1 MTDAAAARTR
11 EERIRD
17 THQRLADDVDTWVST
32 ASEAGT
38 PYLVPLSFL
47 WDGTSVVISTVRTS
61 PTSRNLLASGGQV
74 RLAFGATRDVILVE
88 GVAEPIEEDVLDEE
102 LAAAFAA
109 KTGFDP
115 REENEPYQYFRIRP
129 RRVQAWR
136 EVDEL
141 AGRTLMKDGEW
152 LTAEAK

>member
-1 MTDAAAARTR
+1 MTNAAAARTL
-11 EERIRD
+11 EQRIRD
-17 THQRLADDVDTWVST
+17 TRKRLEDDVDTWVST
-32 ASEAGT
+32 ASDTGT

-61 PTSRNLLASGGQV
+61 PTSRNLLAGGSV

-88 GVAEPIEEDVLDEE
+88 GEAVPIEQDALDKK
-102 LAAAFAA
+102 LADAFAA

-115 REENEPYQYFRIRP
+115 REETEPYQYFRIRP

-136 EVDEL
+136 EVNEL

-152 LTAEAK
+152 LAAKPR

>member
-1 MTDAAAARTR
+1 MTIAAARTL

-17 THQRLADDVDTWVST
+17 TRKRLEDDVDTWVST
-32 ASEAGT
+32 ASLTGT

-61 PTSRNLLASGGQV
+61 PTSKNLLAGGHV

-88 GVAEPIEEDVLDEE
+88 GAAEPIEEGSLDEK
-102 LAAAFAA
+102 LADAFAA

-136 EVDEL
+136 EVNEL

-152 LTAEAK
+152 LAAEPR